1 MINKSALTS
10 VISKYYLNGLN
21 NQVKW
26 RIKDKKLTI
35 YAGEA
40 GRVCKVEHLNLPLED
55 SELGVFDTHKLSKL
69 ISITN
74 GDLMVS
80 LEKIKSVYTKMHI
93 ADSNFDLTY
102 SLADILIL
110 GKNTYYEDPESFE
123 IELDLSKEDIDALI
137 KAKNALTDI
146 NSMLITSTTDMDG
159 TNICEFIFGDNTG
172 FSNIISYQIQGNISK
187 SSIEIPFD
195 SDIFKDILNA
205 NKDMDSGTL
214 KLSEVGML
222 KLNFNSE
229 EIKSEYFIARNE
241 QKTRYVC

>member
-123 IELDLSKEDIDALI
+123 IKLDLSKEDIDALI

-172 FSNIISYQIQGNISK
+172 FSNRISYQIQGNISK

-241 QKTRYVC
+241 